1 MAPIMAQSR
10 TKSTVTAPV
19 AAHRPIG
26 PHVRRPNMNRFL
38 TLLAAA
44 VLFVPT
50 LAHADLPSDVAKA
63 VAAMGHVNDAQKT
76 RLIFDPLQP
85 TDPVAG
91 LKAERDI
98 AYGPDPM
105 QKLDVISNGQ
115 GAGKPVLVFVHGGG
129 FTGGD
134 KHQPGQFTNDNL
146 MKWAVDRGM
155 VGVNVNY
162 RLLPDH
168 VLPDQINDARDALAW
183 VAKNVA
189 RYGGDPGKMFLWGH
203 SAGATLVGLYV
214 SHPDY
219 HYKQGG
225 GIIGAVMTSGGYEA
239 RPSEFFGKDLEKV
252 KAASSV
258 EGLKK
263 TSIPLFF
270 TRAEWDPETPQ
281 IAQGEMIH
289 KVLTEAGRPH
299 MFHVMTTH
307 NHMSQIYSVGTSEH
321 QLTDLL
327 GPWLKERAASV
338 KSASN

>member
-1 MAPIMAQSR
+1 MRKFIAPLA
-10 TKSTVTAPV
+10 V
-19 AAHRPIG
+19 AA
-26 PHVRRPNMNRFL
+26 
-38 TLLAAA
+38 
-44 VLFVPT
+44 LFVPT
-50 LAHADLPSDVAKA
+50 LASADLPPDVAKA

-85 TDPVAG
+85 KDPAAA
-91 LKAERDI
+91 LKAQRDI
-98 AYGPDPM
+98 AYGSDPL
-105 QKLDVISNGQ
+105 QKLDVVSNGQ
-115 GAGKPVLVFVHGGG
+115 GTGKPVLVFVHGGG

-146 MKWAVDRGM
+146 MKWAVEQGM
-155 VGVNVNY
+155 VGVNINY
-162 RLLPDH
+162 RLAPKN
-168 VLPDQINDARDALAW
+168 VLPDQITDARDALTW

-189 RYGGDPGKMFLWGH
+189 QYGGDPNKILIWGH
-203 SAGATLVGLYV
+203 SAGASLVGLYV

-225 GIIGAVMTSGGYEA
+225 GVIGAVMTSGGYEA
-239 RPSEFFGKDLEKV
+239 RQGGIFGNDPEKV
-252 KAASSV
+252 KYWSSV

-289 KVLTEAGRPH
+289 KVLSEAGKDH

-307 NHMSQIYSVGTSEH
+307 NHMSQIYSVGTSEK

-327 GPWLKERAASV
+327 GPWLKQRVASV
-338 KSASN
+338 RSASN

>member
-1 MAPIMAQSR
+1 
-10 TKSTVTAPV
+10 
-19 AAHRPIG
+19 
-26 PHVRRPNMNRFL
+26 MNRL
-38 TLLAAA
+38 LILLAAA
-44 VLFVPT
+44 ALVVPT
-50 LAHADLPSDVAKA
+50 LVHADLPPDVARA

-91 LKAERDI
+91 LRAERDI
-98 AYGPDPM
+98 AYGSDPM

-115 GAGKPVLVFVHGGG
+115 GTGKPILVFVHGGG

-155 VGVNVNY
+155 VGVNINY
-162 RLLPDH
+162 RLLPNH
-168 VLPDQINDARDALAW
+168 MLPDQISDARDALAW
-183 VAKNVA
+183 VAKNAA
-189 RYGGDPGKMFLWGH
+189 RYGGDPSKMLLWGH

-219 HYKQGG
+219 HYKPGG
-225 GIIGAVMTSGGYEA
+225 GIIGAVMTSGGYES
-239 RPSEFFGKDLEKV
+239 RSGGIYGTDPEKV
-252 KAASSV
+252 KAWSSV

-263 TSIPLFF
+263 TGIPLFI

-289 KVLTEAGRPH
+289 RVLAEAGKDH
-299 MFHVMTTH
+299 VFHVMKTH

-321 QLTDLL
+321 QLTDML
-327 GPWLKERAASV
+327 GPWLEQRATRV
-338 KSASN
+338 RSASN